1 MLADPVP
8 LSLPQVYANSIPCV
22 EIMVNEAVPS
32 MKTAFQKEN
41 YVFSLLITHKVNF
54 SRHKSFLVASDGI
67 NTLRKGK

>member
-1 MLADPVP
+1 
-8 LSLPQVYANSIPCV
+8 
-22 EIMVNEAVPS
+22 MVNEAVPS

-41 YVFSLLITHKVNF
+41 YVFSLLITRQVNF